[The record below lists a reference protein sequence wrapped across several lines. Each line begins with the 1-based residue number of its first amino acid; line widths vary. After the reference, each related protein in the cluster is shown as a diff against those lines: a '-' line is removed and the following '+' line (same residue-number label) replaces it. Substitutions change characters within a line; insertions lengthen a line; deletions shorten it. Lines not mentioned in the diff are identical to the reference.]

1 MNSKNVNTNFTFI
14 VFYQEDRNGLFFEN
28 RGNFFNSKAPRRM
41 V

>member
-14 VFYQEDRNGLFFEN
+14 VFWRGNRNGLFFEN
-28 RGNFFNSKAPRRM
+28 KGIFFKSKAERHM